1 MKLVIYLL
9 KFKKNCIFLSEQQR
23 QQGAVILHILGAI
36 YFFTLLAVVLNDY
49 FIPSVECICD
59 DLKISKDV
67 AAATFMA
74 TATSTPEL
82 FTNVIS
88 VFIAESDMGL
98 GTIIGSMMFNTL
110 GVAALAALSAPKVRQ
125 KF

>member
-1 MKLVIYLL
+1 MKFIYIS
-9 KFKKNCIFLSEQQR
+9 IFFSEEQR
-23 QQGAVILHILGAI
+23 QRGAVILHILGAI

-49 FIPSVECICD
+49 FIPSVECICE

-110 GVAALAALSAPKVRQ
+110 GVAALAAFAAPKV
-125 KF
+125 KN